1 MSYTL
6 KIFLKVVHVISK
18 VYNKMALIVNLFG
31 VKGEFSIRVW
41 FIIIHI
47 IQKVSKHYLLNIQL
61 MNSGIVYI
69 KMKILV

>member
-1 MSYTL
+1 M

-18 VYNKMALIVNLFG
+18 VYNKMALLVNFFG
-31 VKGEFSIRVW
+31 VKGEFSIRVMVRYHNY
-41 FIIIHI
+41 IIHI

-61 MNSGIVYI
+61 MNSRIVYI